1 MERPRLDPVRAEPRQ
16 PRAHLARGLVGEGD
30 GEDLVG
36 ANRARATCHAIRRV
50 IVVVFPE
57 PAPARMQTGPR
68 TASAARRCSGFSPSR
83 ITEPP

>member
-1 MERPRLDPVRAEPRQ
+1 MRASTPST
-16 PRAHLARGLVGEGD
+16 PSRAS
-30 GEDLVG
+30 
-36 ANRARATCHAIRRV
+36 RARISPAALSVKVTARIWSERTAPDETCQAIRRV

-68 TASAARRCSGFSPSR
+68 TASAARRCSSFRPSR